1 MSEFSLQA
9 QTLFRAAYGTLLMAT
24 LLMTLPHSRRFFL
37 SERYGGYAVS
47 SPWTDRIQHPTV
59 LPFIQFLWFLSAA
72 MILFGY
78 HPVLFGFI
86 NLLLC
91 RYYFISMR
99 WRGLLRGMGA
109 PGFIAYWLS
118 ACVFFLEF
126 TQAMDPSG
134 DLRSLA
140 LLLFRLD
147 FAVIFISAGL
157 YKLLCGYPKNE
168 GMEYGMVNPL
178 WGYWSQSYR
187 WSRPNHTLFRTLNH
201 LAYVTEIGAG
211 LLLIF
216 PLTRIVGAA
225 LLFLTFLFIA
235 TQIRLGF
242 LCEMV
247 MVIAL
252 LYIDMGTPADRI
264 ITSFMP
270 SPRVEGGL
278 EWAPML
284 LNQGLY
290 LAMWLYIILLP
301 LAHIGL
307 YYNFLSRSSLPGM
320 IQRALEIYTNFFGM
334 IIWRVFSVD
343 IVNFFVTVY
352 IQDAETGVK
361 RLYSRLGAIDWPTR
375 YRYLHVGESICLASI
390 FTTLKY
396 YPSNPGLFRERL
408 LRYART
414 IPHPGKAVLVF
425 EYNGV
430 VKSEAR
436 FEFIPIAEYL
446 VDVSQGTVDERI
458 IDQRFSPRAVH
469 TASPVHEGAYPG
481 SYAPLK
487 VP

>member
-1 MSEFSLQA
+1 MTEFSLQA
-9 QTLFRAAYGTLLMAT
+9 QALLRGAYGILLLAT
-24 LLMTLPHSRRFFL
+24 LLMTLPQGRRFFV

-47 SPWTDRIQHPTV
+47 GPMTDRIQHPSV
-59 LPFIQFLWFLSAA
+59 LPFIQILWFLSAS

-78 HPVLFGFI
+78 QPVLFSFI

-126 TQAMDPSG
+126 TQAINPSG

-140 LLLFRLD
+140 ILLFRLD
-147 FAVIFISAGL
+147 FAVILISAGL
-157 YKLLCGYPKNE
+157 YKLLGGYPKNE

-178 WGYWSQSYR
+178 WGYWWQSYR
-187 WSRPNHTLFRTLNH
+187 RFRPNLALFRALNH
-201 LAYVTEIGAG
+201 LAYLTEIVAG

-216 PLTRIVGAA
+216 PLTRIAGAV

-247 MVIAL
+247 MMISF
-252 LYIDMGTPADRI
+252 LYIDMGSQADGI
-264 ITSFMP
+264 IASFMP
-270 SPRVEGGL
+270 LPPTEGSL
-278 EWAPML
+278 EWAPVFL
-284 LNQGLY
+284 QQGLH

-301 LAHIGL
+301 VAHIGL
-307 YYNFLSRSSLPGM
+307 YYNFLARRSLPGM
-320 IQRALEIYTNFFGM
+320 LQRTLEFYTNLFGM

-343 IVNFFVTVY
+343 IVNFFVNVY
-352 IQDAETGVK
+352 IRDTRTGDK
-361 RLYSRLGAIDWPTR
+361 RLYSRLGSFDWPTR

-396 YPSNPGLFRERL
+396 YPSNPDLFQERL
-408 LRYART
+408 LSYART
-414 IPHPGKAVLVF
+414 IPHPGKAVLLF

-430 VKSEAR
+430 VKSEAQ

-446 VDVSQGTVDERI
+446 VDVSQRTVGERI
-458 IDQRFSPRAVH
+458 IDQRYSPRAVH
-469 TASPVHEGAYPG
+469 TASPVHEGARPG
-481 SYAPLK
+481 SYAPAK